1 MEESSKGDSCLLKED
16 TYSMLL
22 QRTELEPTD
31 GSYRVP
37 DSVQYEKENKKQ
49 KTNKK
54 LRVQRNSNFNWMKL
68 PYFNIKLANTS
79 AYMAITENK
88 R

>member
-1 MEESSKGDSCLLKED
+1 MKLTDKDLFHIKMEDSRKGDSCLLKED

-37 DSVQYEKENKKQ
+37 DFS
-49 KTNKK
+49 
-54 LRVQRNSNFNWMKL
+54 
-68 PYFNIKLANTS
+68 PI
-79 AYMAITENK
+79 
-88 R
+88 

>member
-1 MEESSKGDSCLLKED
+1 MKLIDKDFILYQNEESRKCDSCLLNED

-37 DSVQYEKENKKQ
+37 DFS
-49 KTNKK
+49 
-54 LRVQRNSNFNWMKL
+54 
-68 PYFNIKLANTS
+68 PI
-79 AYMAITENK
+79 
-88 R
+88 

>member
-1 MEESSKGDSCLLKED
+1 MKLIDKDFILYQNEGSRKCDSCLLNED

-37 DSVQYEKENKKQ
+37 DFSPIWKRKQ
-49 KTNKK
+49 KTKNKQK
-54 LRVQRNSNFNWMKL
+54 
-68 PYFNIKLANTS
+68 T
-79 AYMAITENK
+79 
-88 R
+88 